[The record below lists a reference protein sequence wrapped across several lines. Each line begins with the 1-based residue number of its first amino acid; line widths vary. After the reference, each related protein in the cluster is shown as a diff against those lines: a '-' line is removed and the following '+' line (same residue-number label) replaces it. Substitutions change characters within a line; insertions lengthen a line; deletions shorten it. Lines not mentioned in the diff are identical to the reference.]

1 MVKLKDFN
9 GTLIFW
15 NFLILLRER
24 FQPYGRIKSV
34 VIVTDKETQ
43 VPVGYGFVEFFNAMH
58 CQRASALEDHCS
70 VSRPPKE
77 IHAMLTAL
85 GSLFFFKFYST
96 HTIRTF
102 PWSQK
107 YFYRSH
113 FFVEINLFEITT
125 QNKWM
130 RFALIAR
137 VVSIQQIYLLIL
149 QKW

>member
-1 MVKLKDFN
+1 MGLSFF
-9 GTLIFW
+9 GI
-15 NFLILLRER
+15 FLILLRER

-85 GSLFFFKFYST
+85 GSLFFS
-96 HTIRTF
+96 
-102 PWSQK
+102 S
-107 YFYRSH
+107 
-113 FFVEINLFEITT
+113 
-125 QNKWM
+125 
-130 RFALIAR
+130 
-137 VVSIQQIYLLIL
+137 SIQLTQSGLSHDHKNISTEVIFC
-149 QKW
+149 